1 MSASEEQHSYTQ
13 PHAPR
18 SRQLSGRASRA
29 EAETGRCGEG
39 VVVVVVDGRPRAH
52 RDVVHRLGSERADE
66 VLRLYECDDEG
77 PHVA

>member
-39 VVVVVVDGRPRAH
+39 VVVVVVP
-52 RDVVHRLGSERADE
+52 VVVVEL
-66 VLRLYECDDEG
+66 
-77 PHVA
+77 